1 MEKRDELWPH
11 GPCFYY
17 DTALFPPGTDSFC
30 LAYFARPSRGDT
42 VCDLGSGIG
51 LLGTLLLARQESL
64 FIENVE
70 LSAPAA
76 ALARKTF
83 AENGWADR
91 AAFHEGDLRD
101 VSVLPKAGSVDYVI
115 SNPPYFPAGSGE
127 SAKGEARQIAR
138 EETSCTLDDVCAAAQ
153 TSSSVCCAM
162 AGASPSFTAPSA
174 SPTCSAPC
182 GVTASSPSACAFSQ
196 NRRTP
201 RPRSSSSRESA
212 AAKAALSS
220 SRRSSPTARSGTPC
234 TSENEKS
241 RPFQAAQQL
250 YYTKAQDKPQAFSAD
265 FRIIS
270 PAHKISLASLSIP
283 PLDFCAHSC
292 YSLSTERVRPM
303 YK

>member
-1 MEKRDELWPH
+1 MEKRDELWPR

-138 EETSCTLDDVCAAAQ
+138 EEPPARWTTSAPRR
-153 TSSSVCCAM
+153 SVCCAM

-220 SRRSSPTARSGTPC
+220 SRRSSPTARNGTPC
-234 TSENEKS
+234 ISENKKTG
-241 RPFQAAQQL
+241 RPFGR
-250 YYTKAQDKPQAFSAD
+250 PNSF
-265 FRIIS
+265 IILKCRMNCKHFL
-270 PAHKISLASLSIP
+270 PV
-283 PLDFCAHSC
+283 F
-292 YSLSTERVRPM
+292 E
-303 YK
+303 

>member
-1 MEKRDELWPH
+1 MEKRDELWPN

-70 LSAPAA
+70 ISAPAA

-138 EETSCTLDDVCAAAQ
+138 EETACTLDDVCAAAQ
-153 TSSSVCCAM
+153 RVLRYGGRFTLVHRAERLADVLCAM
-162 AGASPSFTAPSA
+162 RSHGIEPKRLRFLAKLPDAAPSLLFVE
-174 SPTCSAPC
+174 
-182 GVTASSPSACAFSQ
+182 GK
-196 NRRTP
+196 RGG
-201 RPRSSSSRESA
+201 
-212 AAKAALSS
+212 K
-220 SRRSSPTARSGTPC
+220 SGLVI
-234 TSENEKS
+234 E
-241 RPFQAAQQL
+241 
-250 YYTKAQDKPQAFSAD
+250 
-265 FRIIS
+265 
-270 PAHKISLASLSIP
+270 P
-283 PLDFCAHSC
+283 PLVPNGEEWDAVYF
-292 YSLSTERVRPM
+292 R
-303 YK
+303 K

>member
-1 MEKRDELWPH
+1 MEKRDELWPR

-30 LAYFARPSRGDT
+30 LAYFARPSRSDT

-70 LSAPAA
+70 ISTPAA

-115 SNPPYFPAGSGE
+115 RRTFPP
-127 SAKGEARQIAR
+127 
-138 EETSCTLDDVCAAAQ
+138 AAARAPKAKRAKSRARKPPARW
-153 TSSSVCCAM
+153 TMSAPRRSVCCAM
-162 AGASPSFTAPSA
+162 AGASPSFTAPSD

-220 SRRSSPTARSGTPC
+220 SRRSSPTARNGTPC
-234 TSENEKS
+234 ISENEKS
-241 RPFQAAQQL
+241 RPFQAAQRF
-250 YYTKAQDKPQAFSAD
+250 YYTKVQDKPQAFSAS
-265 FRIIS
+265 FRIIC

>member
-1 MEKRDELWPH
+1 MEKRDELWPR

-51 LLGTLLLARQESL
+51 LLGTLLLAREESL

-138 EETSCTLDDVCAAAQ
+138 EETACTLDDAALWRALHPRSPRRAPRRRALRHAESRHRAQAPALSRKIAGRRALAPLRRGKARRQKRPCHRAAARPQ
-153 TSSSVCCAM
+153 RR
-162 AGASPSFTAPSA
+162 
-174 SPTCSAPC
+174 
-182 GVTASSPSACAFSQ
+182 GVG
-196 NRRTP
+196 RRVLP
-201 RPRSSSSRESA
+201 KIRKR
-212 AAKAALSS
+212 AALSGG
-220 SRRSSPTARSGTPC
+220 PTAL
-234 TSENEKS
+234 
-241 RPFQAAQQL
+241 L
-250 YYTKAQDKPQAFSAD
+250 Y
-265 FRIIS
+265 
-270 PAHKISLASLSIP
+270 
-283 PLDFCAHSC
+283 
-292 YSLSTERVRPM
+292 
-303 YK
+303 

>member
-1 MEKRDELWPH
+1 MAPAFITTPPSSRR
-11 GPCFYY
+11 GR
-17 DTALFPPGTDSFC
+17 TAFASPTLP
-30 LAYFARPSRGDT
+30 ARPAATRSAT
-42 VCDLGSGIG
+42 SAAG
-51 LLGTLLLARQESL
+51 LVFSERSLLARQESL

-91 AAFHEGDLRD
+91 AAFREGDLRD

-153 TSSSVCCAM
+153 RVRAM

-174 SPTCSAPC
+174 SPD
-182 GVTASSPSACAFSQ
+182 VHCAMRSHGIEPKRLRFLAKFAG
-196 NRRTP
+196 RP

-220 SRRSSPTARSGTPC
+220 SRRSSPTARNGTPC
-234 TSENEKS
+234 ISENKKTG

-250 YYTKAQDKPQAFSAD
+250 YYTKAPDELQAFSAS

-283 PLDFCAHSC
+283 PLDF
-292 YSLSTERVRPM
+292 
-303 YK
+303 

>member
-51 LLGTLLLARQESL
+51 LLGTLLLAREESL

-138 EETSCTLDDVCAAAQ
+138 EETACTLDDVCAAAQ
-153 TSSSVCCAM
+153 RVLRY
-162 AGASPSFTAPSA
+162 GGRFTLVHRAERLA
-174 SPTCSAPC
+174 DVLSAPC

-220 SRRSSPTARSGTPC
+220 SRRSSPTVRSGTPC

-241 RPFQAAQQL
+241 RPFQAAQQF
-250 YYTKAQDKPQAFSAD
+250 YFTKAQDKPQAFSAD
-265 FRIIS
+265 F
-270 PAHKISLASLSIP
+270 
-283 PLDFCAHSC
+283 
-292 YSLSTERVRPM
+292 
-303 YK
+303 

>member
-1 MEKRDELWPH
+1 MEKRDELWPN

-70 LSAPAA
+70 ISAPAA

-127 SAKGEARQIAR
+127 SAKGEARQRRSAPNRAR
-138 EETSCTLDDVCAAAQ
+138 GNLLHAGRRLRRGAACAALWRALH
-153 TSSSVCCAM
+153 
-162 AGASPSFTAPSA
+162 
-174 SPTCSAPC
+174 
-182 GVTASSPSACAFSQ
+182 
-196 NRRTP
+196 
-201 RPRSSSSRESA
+201 PRSPRRAPRRRALRHAESRHRAQAPALSRKIAERRALAPLRRGKARRQKRPCHRA
-212 AAKAALSS
+212 AA
-220 SRRSSPTARSGTPC
+220 
-234 TSENEKS
+234 
-241 RPFQAAQQL
+241 RPQ
-250 YYTKAQDKPQAFSAD
+250 
-265 FRIIS
+265 R
-270 PAHKISLASLSIP
+270 
-283 PLDFCAHSC
+283 
-292 YSLSTERVRPM
+292 
-303 YK
+303 

>member
-1 MEKRDELWPH
+1 MDKRDELWPR

-51 LLGTLLLARQESL
+51 LLGTLLLAREESL

-127 SAKGEARQIAR
+127 SAKCEARQIAR
-138 EETSCTLDDVCAAAQ
+138 EEPACTLDDVCAAAQ
-153 TSSSVCCAM
+153 RVLRYGGRFTLVHRAERLADVLCAM
-162 AGASPSFTAPSA
+162 RSHGIEPKRLRFLAKSPDAAPSLLFVE
-174 SPTCSAPC
+174 
-182 GVTASSPSACAFSQ
+182 GK
-196 NRRTP
+196 RGG
-201 RPRSSSSRESA
+201 
-212 AAKAALSS
+212 K
-220 SRRSSPTARSGTPC
+220 SGLVI
-234 TSENEKS
+234 E
-241 RPFQAAQQL
+241 
-250 YYTKAQDKPQAFSAD
+250 
-265 FRIIS
+265 
-270 PAHKISLASLSIP
+270 P
-283 PLDFCAHSC
+283 PLVPNGEEWDAVYF
-292 YSLSTERVRPM
+292 R
-303 YK
+303 K

>member
-1 MEKRDELWPH
+1 MEKRDELWPR

-30 LAYFARPSRGDT
+30 LAYFARPSRGDP

-51 LLGTLLLARQESL
+51 RLGTLLLARQESL

-76 ALARKTF
+76 VLARKTF

-153 TSSSVCCAM
+153 
-162 AGASPSFTAPSA
+162 
-174 SPTCSAPC
+174 
-182 GVTASSPSACAFSQ
+182 
-196 NRRTP
+196 
-201 RPRSSSSRESA
+201 
-212 AAKAALSS
+212 
-220 SRRSSPTARSGTPC
+220 
-234 TSENEKS
+234 
-241 RPFQAAQQL
+241 
-250 YYTKAQDKPQAFSAD
+250 
-265 FRIIS
+265 
-270 PAHKISLASLSIP
+270 
-283 PLDFCAHSC
+283 
-292 YSLSTERVRPM
+292 RVLR
-303 YK
+303 

>member
-1 MEKRDELWPH
+1 MEKRDELWPR

-51 LLGTLLLARQESL
+51 LLGTLLLAREESL

-138 EETSCTLDDVCAAAQ
+138 EETACTLDDVCAAAQ
-153 TSSSVCCAM
+153 RVLRYGGRFTLVHRAESRHRAQAPALSRKI
-162 AGASPSFTAPSA
+162 AGRRALAPLRRGKA
-174 SPTCSAPC
+174 RRQKRPC
-182 GVTASSPSACAFSQ
+182 H
-196 NRRTP
+196 R
-201 RPRSSSSRESA
+201 A
-212 AAKAALSS
+212 AARPQRRGMGRRVFPKIRKRAALSGG
-220 SRRSSPTARSGTPC
+220 PTAL
-234 TSENEKS
+234 
-241 RPFQAAQQL
+241 L
-250 YYTKAQDKPQAFSAD
+250 Y
-265 FRIIS
+265 
-270 PAHKISLASLSIP
+270 
-283 PLDFCAHSC
+283 
-292 YSLSTERVRPM
+292 
-303 YK
+303 

>member
-1 MEKRDELWPH
+1 MEKRDELWPR

-51 LLGTLLLARQESL
+51 LLGTLLLAREESL

-127 SAKGEARQIAR
+127 SAKGEAR
-138 EETSCTLDDVCAAAQ
+138 
-153 TSSSVCCAM
+153 
-162 AGASPSFTAPSA
+162 GASPSFTAPSA

-220 SRRSSPTARSGTPC
+220 SRRSSPTARNGTPC

>member
-1 MEKRDELWPH
+1 MDKRDELWPR

-51 LLGTLLLARQESL
+51 LLGTLLLAREESL

-127 SAKGEARQIAR
+127 SAKCEARQIAR
-138 EETSCTLDDVCAAAQ
+138 EETACTLDDVKEITVTLADIVDAARRALKFGGRLAL
-153 TSSSVCCAM
+153 VNRADRLAEVLYAM
-162 AGASPSFTAPSA
+162 KSRGIEPKRLRFLAKSPDAAPSLLFVE
-174 SPTCSAPC
+174 
-182 GVTASSPSACAFSQ
+182 GK
-196 NRRTP
+196 RGG
-201 RPRSSSSRESA
+201 
-212 AAKAALSS
+212 K
-220 SRRSSPTARSGTPC
+220 SGLVI
-234 TSENEKS
+234 E
-241 RPFQAAQQL
+241 
-250 YYTKAQDKPQAFSAD
+250 
-265 FRIIS
+265 
-270 PAHKISLASLSIP
+270 P
-283 PLDFCAHSC
+283 PLVPNGEEWDAVYF
-292 YSLSTERVRPM
+292 R
-303 YK
+303 K

>member
-1 MEKRDELWPH
+1 MEKRDELWPR

-70 LSAPAA
+70 ISTPAA

-91 AAFHEGDLRD
+91 AAFREGDLRD

-115 SNPPYFPAGSGE
+115 SNPPYFPASSGE

-138 EETSCTLDDVCAAAQ
+138 EETSCTLDDICAAAQ
-153 TSSSVCCAM
+153 RVLRYGGRFTLVHRAERLADVLCAM
-162 AGASPSFTAPSA
+162 RSHGIEPKRLRFLAKSPGAAPSLLFVE
-174 SPTCSAPC
+174 
-182 GVTASSPSACAFSQ
+182 GK
-196 NRRTP
+196 RGG
-201 RPRSSSSRESA
+201 
-212 AAKAALSS
+212 K
-220 SRRSSPTARSGTPC
+220 SGLVI
-234 TSENEKS
+234 E
-241 RPFQAAQQL
+241 
-250 YYTKAQDKPQAFSAD
+250 
-265 FRIIS
+265 
-270 PAHKISLASLSIP
+270 P
-283 PLDFCAHSC
+283 PLVPNGEEWDAVYF
-292 YSLSTERVRPM
+292 R
-303 YK
+303 K

>member
-1 MEKRDELWPH
+1 MEKRDELWPR

-51 LLGTLLLARQESL
+51 LLGTLLLAREESL

-101 VSVLPKAGSVDYVI
+101 ISVLPKAGSVDYVI

-138 EETSCTLDDVCAAAQ
+138 EETSCTLNNVCAAAQ
-153 TSSSVCCAM
+153 RVRAM

-174 SPTCSAPC
+174 SPTCSRHAESRHRAQAPALSRKIA
-182 GVTASSPSACAFSQ
+182 G
-196 NRRTP
+196 RRALAP
-201 RPRSSSSRESA
+201 LRRGKARRQKRPCHRA
-212 AAKAALSS
+212 AARPKRRGVGRRVLPKMKKAALF
-220 SRRSSPTARSGTPC
+220 RRPNSFIILKR
-234 TSENEKS
+234 
-241 RPFQAAQQL
+241 
-250 YYTKAQDKPQAFSAD
+250 
-265 FRIIS
+265 RINRKHFLPI
-270 PAHKISLASLSIP
+270 
-283 PLDFCAHSC
+283 F
-292 YSLSTERVRPM
+292 E
-303 YK
+303 

>member
-1 MEKRDELWPH
+1 MEKRDELWPR

-30 LAYFARPSRGDT
+30 LAYFARPSRSDT

-70 LSAPAA
+70 ISTPAA

-127 SAKGEARQIAR
+127 SAKGEARQMGRAGRSDR
-138 EETSCTLDDVCAAAQ
+138 E
-153 TSSSVCCAM
+153 
-162 AGASPSFTAPSA
+162 
-174 SPTCSAPC
+174 
-182 GVTASSPSACAFSQ
+182 
-196 NRRTP
+196 
-201 RPRSSSSRESA
+201 
-212 AAKAALSS
+212 
-220 SRRSSPTARSGTPC
+220 
-234 TSENEKS
+234 
-241 RPFQAAQQL
+241 
-250 YYTKAQDKPQAFSAD
+250 
-265 FRIIS
+265 
-270 PAHKISLASLSIP
+270 
-283 PLDFCAHSC
+283 
-292 YSLSTERVRPM
+292 
-303 YK
+303 

>member
-1 MEKRDELWPH
+1 MEKRDELWPR

-70 LSAPAA
+70 ISAPAA

-153 TSSSVCCAM
+153 RVLRY
-162 AGASPSFTAPSA
+162 GGRFTLAPSA

-241 RPFQAAQQL
+241 RPFQSAQQL
-250 YYTKAQDKPQAFSAD
+250 YYTKVSDELQAFSAS

>member
-1 MEKRDELWPH
+1 MEKRDELWPR

-30 LAYFARPSRGDT
+30 LAYFARPSRSDT

-70 LSAPAA
+70 ISAPAA

-91 AAFHEGDLRD
+91 AAFHEGALRD

-138 EETSCTLDDVCAAAQ
+138 EETACTLDDVCAAAQ
-153 TSSSVCCAM
+153 RVLRY
-162 AGASPSFTAPSA
+162 GGRFTLVHRAERLA
-174 SPTCSAPC
+174 DEEERFAATQA
-182 GVTASSPSACAFSQ
+182 VAKE
-196 NRRTP
+196 RTFA
-201 RPRSSSSRESA
+201 RSKDRDAALQAAREAYRTMKRESWPNGA
-212 AAKAALSS
+212 
-220 SRRSSPTARSGTPC
+220 
-234 TSENEKS
+234 
-241 RPFQAAQQL
+241 QA
-250 YYTKAQDKPQAFSAD
+250 
-265 FRIIS
+265 
-270 PAHKISLASLSIP
+270 
-283 PLDFCAHSC
+283 
-292 YSLSTERVRPM
+292 
-303 YK
+303 